1 MAETIILDAGHGGAN
16 PGAVY
21 GGRRE
26 KDDALALTL
35 AVGEILEDKGFNVYY
50 TRTDDVY
57 ESPYRKA
64 QEANTLGGDFFVSIH
79 RNSSV
84 YPNQYSGIESLIYN
98 YQSPAYEM
106 AVNINRELERIGFI
120 NLGVNERPNLVVLNR
135 TQMPAVLVEVGFINT
150 EDDNVLFDARF
161 REIAWAIAQ
170 GIVRT
175 FYPGW
180 DIYPLQDFA

>member
-26 KDDALALTL
+26 KDDVLPLTL

-57 ESPYRKA
+57 ESPYQKA
-64 QEANTLGGDFFVSIH
+64 QEANLMGGDLFVSIH

-84 YPNQYSGIESLIYN
+84 YPNQYSGVESLVYSN
-98 YQSPAYEM
+98 QSPAYQA
-106 AVNINRELERIGFI
+106 AVNINRELERIGFL

-135 TQMPAVLVEVGFINT
+135 TQMPSVLAEVGFINT
-150 EDDNVLFDARF
+150 ENDNVLFDVKF
-161 REIAWAIAQ
+161 SEIAWAIAQ
-170 GIVRT
+170 GIVKT

-180 DIYPLQDFA
+180 NIY